1 MRPIR
6 LRGFSA
12 RLHISGV
19 KLPQISSPGLYL
31 SWLKRTPDKREVMC
45 SSRIRP
51 TRVNPRGDIA
61 QLGERRLCKA

>member
-19 KLPQISSPGLYL
+19 KLWPSQSLTGSAVPGTIRDCLRVKGRNRLKLNVITVKLNSSGSGL
-31 SWLKRTPDKREVMC
+31 
-45 SSRIRP
+45 
-51 TRVNPRGDIA
+51 
-61 QLGERRLCKA
+61 